1 MIERC
6 PTFQFWDLIL
16 RLERL
21 ILVFVK
27 AEREANFQL
36 YVEVLEVLAP
46 WFFALDHINYSRWL
60 PVHTEKMAK

>member
-1 MIERC
+1 M
-6 PTFQFWDLIL
+6 PNLSVLGLDSPS
-16 RLERL
+16 ERL

-36 YVEVLEVLAP
+36 DVEALEALAP

-60 PVHTEKMAK
+60 PVHTEKIAK